1 MMTSPSVSLQTLL
14 PAPAGVPL
22 VFLVP
27 SAGAGPGS
35 FRSWRRLPAGDVHV
49 VAVLAPGR
57 EGRLKERPFDDVAAL
72 AASVATA
79 MATSITE
86 RPDAPFAVMGHS
98 LGAVVARE
106 ALIRMDHV
114 PRVFMAAAALPPHQ
128 LPDHGDPTDDD
139 LIHLLERFG
148 GTPVDILRDR
158 EFAAHF
164 LPGLRADLA
173 MMASARRDRPEPS
186 LRCPIIVGVGG
197 SDPTVSVSQAAEWA
211 AWTAGG
217 TSHQTFA
224 GEHFFPATAAEAVLA
239 CLVEQLRTTD

>member
-1 MMTSPSVSLQTLL
+1 
-14 PAPAGVPL
+14 
-22 VFLVP
+22 
-27 SAGAGPGS
+27 
-35 FRSWRRLPAGDVHV
+35 
-49 VAVLAPGR
+49 
-57 EGRLKERPFDDVAAL
+57 
-72 AASVATA
+72 

-114 PRVFMAAAALPPHQ
+114 PRVFMAAAALPPHL

-173 MMASARRDRPEPS
+173 VMASARRDRPEPS
-186 LRCPIIVGVGG
+186 LRCPIIVGGGG

-239 CLVEQLRTTD
+239 CLVEHLRTTD

>member
-114 PRVFMAAAALPPHQ
+114 PRVFMAAAALPPHL

-158 EFAAHF
+158 EFAGVAGRPGGDGVGTARSSRTVAPLSDHRRGRRF
-164 LPGLRADLA
+164 RPDGVGLPGRGMGSMD
-173 MMASARRDRPEPS
+173 
-186 LRCPIIVGVGG
+186 GG
-197 SDPTVSVSQAAEWA
+197 RNVTPDVR
-211 AWTAGG
+211 G
-217 TSHQTFA
+217 
-224 GEHFFPATAAEAVLA
+224 
-239 CLVEQLRTTD
+239 